1 MMGVDTA
8 HMLLSANENVDDFFQ
23 NKKAEVLD

>member
-23 NKKAEVLD
+23 NKKGEVLD